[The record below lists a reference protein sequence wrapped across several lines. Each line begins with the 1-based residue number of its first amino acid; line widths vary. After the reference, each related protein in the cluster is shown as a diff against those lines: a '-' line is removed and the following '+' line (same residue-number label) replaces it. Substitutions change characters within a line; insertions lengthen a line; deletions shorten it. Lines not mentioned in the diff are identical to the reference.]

1 MKFAESLKEGLVPE
15 WQDQYVDYKEGK
27 KLIKKCKKLQEEYAF
42 EDTLKFQKK
51 DINNTTDDRTPLIV
65 PTEPQQV
72 YTTGAIDENNENEVE
87 GIPPLS
93 ASQYSNSGYSRRRL
107 SIFATS
113 VRSSS
118 KKDDY
123 IKEKANFTKWLNEQ
137 LMKVDDFY
145 IEKEQDVYERF
156 LLLQDQLYQL
166 RDQKTQLIKEK
177 NIHDNKNH
185 PVKSNTDHVV
195 NKVNDFAFHTKSIIS
210 NLNRFELPSLPSLQF
225 LKKWRTKINGTIN
238 FKMRYL
244 CKSKIKQI

>member
-1 MKFAESLKEGLVPE
+1 M
-15 WQDQYVDYKEGK
+15 
-27 KLIKKCKKLQEEYAF
+27 
-42 EDTLKFQKK
+42 
-51 DINNTTDDRTPLIV
+51 IV

-137 LMKVDDFY
+137 LMK
-145 IEKEQDVYERF
+145 
-156 LLLQDQLYQL
+156 
-166 RDQKTQLIKEK
+166 
-177 NIHDNKNH
+177 
-185 PVKSNTDHVV
+185 S
-195 NKVNDFAFHTKSIIS
+195 
-210 NLNRFELPSLPSLQF
+210 
-225 LKKWRTKINGTIN
+225 
-238 FKMRYL
+238 
-244 CKSKIKQI
+244 

>member
-1 MKFAESLKEGLVPE
+1 M
-15 WQDQYVDYKEGK
+15 
-27 KLIKKCKKLQEEYAF
+27 
-42 EDTLKFQKK
+42 KFQKK

-137 LMKVDDFY
+137 LMKVDDF
-145 IEKEQDVYERF
+145 ILKR
-156 LLLQDQLYQL
+156 
-166 RDQKTQLIKEK
+166 
-177 NIHDNKNH
+177 NKMCM
-185 PVKSNTDHVV
+185 
-195 NKVNDFAFHTKSIIS
+195 NDSCS
-210 NLNRFELPSLPSLQF
+210 Y
-225 LKKWRTKINGTIN
+225 KINYIN
-238 FKMRYL
+238 FEIKRL
-244 CKSKIKQI
+244 NLSKRKIFMTTKPSS